1 MPGDNDGSFAGAQ
14 QGVPGV
20 DWALRYANRV
30 CRPEDAIARIGR
42 GERVFI
48 GSGCAQPQKLTEALA
63 TEGRRLADTQILHI
77 LTLGTAPYTDALLD
91 EHFRHNAYF
100 IGPNT
105 REAVAE
111 GRADYTP
118 IFLSEIPRLFRRGTV
133 PIDVALIQVSPPD
146 RHGYCSYG
154 VSVDIVKAATEC
166 ARLVFAEVN
175 PRMPR
180 THGDSFVH
188 VSRLDG
194 MIPVDLPLL
203 ESAHGE
209 PDDVARRIG
218 RHIANLIDDGST
230 LQMGIGTIPDAV
242 LANLGEKKDLGVHTE
257 MFTEGLIELVER
269 GVVNG
274 ARKTLHP
281 GKIVASF
288 VMGTRRL
295 FDFVDDNPMCEFHP
309 TEYTNDPFSIARNR
323 KMVSINSALQVDLTG
338 QVCADSIGEYFYS
351 GIGGQVDFVRGAS
364 RSEGGKPIIALP
376 ATAQDGKVSRIVTA
390 LYPGAGV
397 VTSRGDVHWVVTE
410 WGAANLHGKTVRERA
425 LALIHIAH
433 PDFREQLME
442 EAHRRHL
449 IPPEQAV
456 AARAG
461 SPELYAYESDYALKD
476 GRGLHI
482 RPIEPSDGDMLR
494 DLFYALSPETVM
506 HRFMHALKRLP
517 PAQIRQFVTL
527 DYAEQ
532 LALVAIEREE
542 APERETERIIAVAR
556 YAVDPATGA
565 AEVAFVVRE
574 AWQGQGLGLHLF
586 RELIR
591 IGREQGIRRFTAD
604 VMADNRAMIN
614 LFHACAPG
622 EVKTTLRDDV
632 YHLSF
637 EFEPGLNP
645 AQA

>member
-1 MPGDNDGSFAGAQ
+1 MKAASGDIMQRRTGSTGWI
-14 QGVPGV
+14 
-20 DWALRYANRV
+20 DRYPDKV
-30 CRPEDAIARIGR
+30 CRAADAIGRIGR
-42 GERVFI
+42 GQRVFI

-63 TEGRRLADTQILHI
+63 QEGRRLADTQILHI

-194 MIPVDLPLL
+194 MIPVDMPLL
-203 ESAHGE
+203 ESTHGE

-242 LANLGEKKDLGVHTE
+242 LANLGGKKDLGVHTE
-257 MFTEGLIELVER
+257 MFTEGIIELVER

-274 ARKTLHP
+274 SRKTLHP

-309 TEYTNDPFSIARNR
+309 TEYTNDPFIIARNH

-410 WGAANLHGKTVRERA
+410 WGVANLHGKTVRERA
-425 LALIHIAH
+425 LALVHIAH
-433 PDFREQLME
+433 PDFREELME

-461 SPELYAYESDYALKD
+461 SPELYACESDYELKD
-476 GRGLHI
+476 GRRLHI

-532 LALVAIEREE
+532 LALVAIEHEE
-542 APERETERIIAVAR
+542 APERETQRIIAVAR

-574 AWQGQGLGLHLF
+574 DWQGQGLGMHLF

-591 IGREQGIRRFTAD
+591 VGRDRGIRKFTAD

-637 EFEPGLNP
+637 EFEPGPNP
-645 AQA
+645 AQP

>member
-1 MPGDNDGSFAGAQ
+1 
-14 QGVPGV
+14 
-20 DWALRYANRV
+20 
-30 CRPEDAIARIGR
+30 
-42 GERVFI
+42 
-48 GSGCAQPQKLTEALA
+48 
-63 TEGRRLADTQILHI
+63 
-77 LTLGTAPYTDALLD
+77 
-91 EHFRHNAYF
+91 
-100 IGPNT
+100 
-105 REAVAE
+105 
-111 GRADYTP
+111 
-118 IFLSEIPRLFRRGTV
+118 
-133 PIDVALIQVSPPD
+133 
-146 RHGYCSYG
+146 
-154 VSVDIVKAATEC
+154 
-166 ARLVFAEVN
+166 
-175 PRMPR
+175 MPR
-180 THGDSFVH
+180 ALGDSFVH

-242 LANLGEKKDLGVHTE
+242 LANLGEKDLGVHTE

-274 ARKTLHP
+274 SRKTLHAR
-281 GKIVASF
+281 KIVASF

-309 TEYTNDPFSIARNR
+309 TEYTNDPFIIAQNR

-338 QVCADSIGEYFYS
+338 QVCADSLGEYFYS
-351 GIGGQVDFVRGAS
+351 GIGGQVDFVRGAA

-376 ATAQDGKVSRIVTA
+376 ATAQDGKVSRIVPT

-410 WGAANLHGKTVRERA
+410 WGAANLHGKNVRERA

-433 PDFREQLME
+433 PDFREELME

-449 IPPEQAV
+449 VATGQA
-456 AARAG
+456 AAVKAG
-461 SPELYAYESDYALKD
+461 SPELYNYESDYALKD
-476 GRGLHI
+476 GRRLHI
-482 RPIEPSDGDMLR
+482 RPIEPSDAEMLK
-494 DLFYALSPETVM
+494 DLFYSLSPESVM
-506 HRFMHALKRLP
+506 HRFMHALKSLP
-517 PAQIRQFVTL
+517 PAQLRRFVTL

-532 LALVAIEREE
+532 LALIAIERVDR
-542 APERETERIIAVAR
+542 PEKETERIIAVAR

-574 AWQGQGLGLHLF
+574 DWQGQGLGRHLF

-591 IGREQGIRRFTAD
+591 IGREKGIRTFTAD

-622 EVKTTLRDDV
+622 EVQTTLRDDV
-632 YHLSF
+632 YHLSL
-637 EFEPGLNP
+637 EFEPGRTAERN
-645 AQA
+645 

>member
-1 MPGDNDGSFAGAQ
+1 MKRRAGSAGWI
-14 QGVPGV
+14 
-20 DWALRYANRV
+20 DRYPDKV
-30 CRPEDAIARIGR
+30 CRPEDAIGRIGR
-42 GERVFI
+42 GQRVFI

-63 TEGRRLADTQILHI
+63 QEGRRLADTQILHI
-77 LTLGTAPYTDALLD
+77 LTLGTAPYTDALLE
-91 EHFRHNAYF
+91 EHFRHSAYF

-118 IFLSEIPRLFRRGTV
+118 IFLSEIPRLFRLGTV

-274 ARKTLHP
+274 SRKTLHP

-288 VMGTRRL
+288 VMGTRRV

-309 TEYTNDPFSIARNR
+309 TEYTNDPFIIARNR

-376 ATAQDGKVSRIVTA
+376 ATAQDGKISRIVTA

-433 PDFREQLME
+433 PDFREELME
-442 EAHRRHL
+442 DAHRRHL

-461 SPELYAYESDYALKD
+461 SPELYACESDYELKD
-476 GRGLHI
+476 GRRLHI

-532 LALVAIEREE
+532 LALVAIEHED

-565 AEVAFVVRE
+565 AEVAFTVRE
-574 AWQGQGLGLHLF
+574 DWQGQGLGRHLF

-591 IGREQGIRRFTAD
+591 IGREQGICRFTAD

-637 EFEPGLNP
+637 EFEPGPNP
-645 AQA
+645 EQP